1 MRGFGTSW
9 RNEFPVSY
17 GSVKLSRSQG
27 NSRGLSACRANMAN
41 ALRIVFLLEE
51 FARASVYPMR
61 KVYCTYI
68 EISLIQG
75 QVRSPRDP
83 PPTPT
88 SHLVR
93 IGPDARV
100 RYDEF
105 VGQLL

>member
-1 MRGFGTSW
+1 
-9 RNEFPVSY
+9 
-17 GSVKLSRSQG
+17 
-27 NSRGLSACRANMAN
+27 MAN
-41 ALRIVFLLEE
+41 ALRIVVLLEE

-61 KVYCTYI
+61 KVYRTYI

-75 QVRSPRDP
+75 QVRSPRD

>member
-41 ALRIVFLLEE
+41 ALRIVVLLEE

-61 KVYCTYI
+61 KVYRTYI

-88 SHLVR
+88 SHL
-93 IGPDARV
+93 
-100 RYDEF
+100 
-105 VGQLL
+105 

>member
-1 MRGFGTSW
+1 
-9 RNEFPVSY
+9 
-17 GSVKLSRSQG
+17 
-27 NSRGLSACRANMAN
+27 MAN
-41 ALRIVFLLEE
+41 ALRIVVLLEE

-61 KVYCTYI
+61 KVYRTYI

-83 PPTPT
+83 PPMPT

-105 VGQLL
+105 VGKLL